1 MSAIEVAGLTV
12 RAGEATLLAGVDLAI
27 EAGTWCTIVGPNGA
41 GKTTLVEAVAGLRRP
56 ASGTVSIGGREIHA
70 MGERARAGCV
80 ALVPQHPV
88 VPPGMSVAAYV
99 ELGRTAYHGVLRA
112 PSARDRDVVADVLER
127 LDLARLAGRDV
138 ATLSGGERQRA
149 VLARALAQATP
160 VVVLDEPTTGLDLR
174 HQVTLLALLRR
185 EVAECG
191 LTVLATLHDLSL
203 AGQFADRLV
212 LLDRGDIVLD
222 GAPREVVRHE
232 ELARRY
238 GLTLRV
244 VDVDGTDVVVPVV
257 PSVTAR

>member
-1 MSAIEVAGLTV
+1 
-12 RAGEATLLAGVDLAI
+12 
-27 EAGTWCTIVGPNGA
+27 
-41 GKTTLVEAVAGLRRP
+41 
-56 ASGTVSIGGREIHA
+56 
-70 MGERARAGCV
+70 
-80 ALVPQHPV
+80 
-88 VPPGMSVAAYV
+88 MSVTAYV

-212 LLDRGDIVLD
+212 LLDGGDIVLD